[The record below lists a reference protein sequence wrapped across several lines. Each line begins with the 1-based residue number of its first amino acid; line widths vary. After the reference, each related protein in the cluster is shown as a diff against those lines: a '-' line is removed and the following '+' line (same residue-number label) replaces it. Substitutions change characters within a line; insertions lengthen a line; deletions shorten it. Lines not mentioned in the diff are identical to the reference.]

1 MKKSFSKGVKE
12 VAKKTLNKAYN
23 KTVQAIK
30 NPEES
35 TERAKWQRKLDD
47 AKAQYS
53 EEIAKMNLN
62 EAYYNGTREV
72 QSNPNSNK
80 RSSKVASNVWN
91 ITYELI
97 ESQVDPSIPYPK
109 VTAIHEEDMEK
120 AKLIE
125 KALINEIRNLKLASM
140 NDLQERT
147 TPVMGADY
155 MHVEWDNDKGYHS
168 TMGGVAISSRSPKQ
182 IIPQPGVTCI
192 EDMDYLFMLTTHTK
206 KAVKKKYGVDV
217 SLANEESP
225 ELRGVDAPSNDDL
238 VTVNTC
244 YYRNDEGNI
253 GIFTWCDDYVLE
265 NIYDYQARQMER
277 CKKCGEPKDGDE
289 CKCGSKSF
297 EMAPE
302 KMQQLTKNIETGS
315 GMLQAIMVDE
325 AEEIDPMTGEAVL
338 IEREVPVEI
347 PYYQPNCIPIVIRKN
362 VSKANRL
369 IGVSD
374 IDVIRDQQDNVKKLG
389 TKINEKVYGGG
400 SIVTLPKT
408 VNVVLDETE
417 MKVVRVSN
425 QNELQM
431 IKAIDLKPDV
441 TVDRILI
448 NDEYQRAKSSLGIT
462 DSFQGK
468 YDPSA
473 TSGVAKQYSI
483 NQAAG
488 RMESKKA
495 MKNDAYAKLYQM
507 IFEFWLAY
515 ADQKIP
521 FQSIGQNGEQEF
533 SYFDRYQFLKQDDA
547 GEWYWN
553 DEFIFETDPT
563 STIMSNREAMWQ
575 QIDFKLQ
582 SGAFG
587 TLADPNTNLR
597 YWKYMEK
604 NGYPNA
610 GEIKKDFEAEVQRKM
625 QQEEMLMQMQ
635 AQQGQPEQA
644 QTEQPMM

>member
-1 MKKSFSKGVKE
+1 MKNKFGKGVRE
-12 VAKKTLNKAYN
+12 VARKTIGKAYN

-35 TERAKWQRKLDD
+35 TERAKWQRRLDD
-47 AKAQYS
+47 AKSQYS
-53 EEIAKMNLN
+53 GEIEKMNLN

-72 QSNPNSNK
+72 QGNPNSNK
-80 RSSKVASNVWN
+80 RSNKVASNVWN

-109 VTAIHEEDMEK
+109 VTAIHAEDMEK
-120 AKLIE
+120 AKMIE
-125 KALINEIRNLKLASM
+125 KALINEVRNLKLASM

-155 MHVEWDNDKGYHS
+155 MHVEWDNEKGYHS
-168 TMGGVAISSRSPKQ
+168 TVGGVSVSSRSPKQ

-192 EDMDYLFMLTTHTK
+192 EDMDYIFVLTTHTK
-206 KAVKKKYGVDV
+206 KSVKKKYGVDV
-217 SLANEESP
+217 ELAVEESP
-225 ELRGVDAPSNDDL
+225 ELRGAGAPTNEDL
-238 VTVNTC
+238 VTVNSC

-265 NIYDYQARQMER
+265 NIYDYQSRQMER
-277 CKKCGEPKDGDE
+277 CKKCGEPRDGDE
-289 CKCGSKSF
+289 CKCGSKTF
-297 EMAPE
+297 EMVPE
-302 KMQQLTKNIETGS
+302 KMQTLTKDIETDAVS
-315 GMLQAIMVDE
+315 IKAIKVE
-325 AEEIDPMTGEAVL
+325 EVEEIDPMTGETILVEQE
-338 IEREVPVEI
+338 IPVEI

-389 TKINEKVYGGG
+389 SKISEKVYGGG
-400 SIVTLPKT
+400 SMITLPKS
-408 VNVVLDETE
+408 VNITLDDTE
-417 MKVVRVSN
+417 MKVVRISN
-425 QNELQM
+425 PADLQM

-441 TVDRILI
+441 TVDRVLI

-468 YDPSA
+468 YDASA
-473 TSGVAKQYSI
+473 TSGVSKQYAI

-488 RMESKKA
+488 RLESKKA
-495 MKNDAYAKLYQM
+495 MKNDAYAKLYEM
-507 IFEFWLAY
+507 IFKFWLAY

-533 SYFDRYQFLKQDDA
+533 DYFDRFQFLKEDDA

-587 TLADPNTNLR
+587 TLGDPSTNLK

-610 GEIKKDFEAEVQRKM
+610 GEIKKDFELEVQQK
-625 QQEEMLMQMQ
+625 QEQEQTLLQMQMQ
-635 AQQGQPEQA
+635 PQEGQM
-644 QTEQPMM
+644 EQPQQAMM